1 MNSEKE
7 KCSEMDTPQIPDKQ
21 AKKGKRGRK
30 KGVPYDAL
38 PKWKT
43 TYMFVLW
50 CESQSVEYVARQ
62 GRVAAGTVRRYRR
75 RHRWDERYA
84 NLMASVRL
92 KEGGEEEEL
101 ARQSALQKVR
111 LLKGQA
117 FEALIGMEY
126 ANAKDAA
133 NAFERFQV
141 LESRMLGE
149 SPPTTINLIMIA
161 AEQFQKLARKQ
172 DPKRIEAEVTD
183 VE

>member
-1 MNSEKE
+1 
-7 KCSEMDTPQIPDKQ
+7 
-21 AKKGKRGRK
+21 
-30 KGVPYDAL
+30 
-38 PKWKT
+38 
-43 TYMFVLW
+43 
-50 CESQSVEYVARQ
+50 
-62 GRVAAGTVRRYRR
+62 
-75 RHRWDERYA
+75 
-84 NLMASVRL
+84 MASVRL